1 MKRIGTF
8 VLMFL
13 LPSVFLLAQSGADCT
28 NAIPLT
34 LDGVCRTFATSSTT
48 GNPVLCT
55 SYANNTQLTY
65 FKFTTNSLPDKVLLH
80 ITAPTAEPCEI
91 LMYSSSSCTP
101 SISSCGMCFDD
112 GEGLW
117 APAHNYSYLANWT
130 YYIRVK
136 TTTAG
141 NITICGQN
149 YTPPN
154 KNCSG
159 AMRIDPTPRTDNN
172 ACHAPGTGVNPADL
186 CAGSLENTAFYYYI
200 VDLTGVSFI
209 NINNIACDNQAS
221 NNSNGF
227 QIGFFTG
234 SCASLTPISCF
245 SGSGSFVS
253 ASTVSLPAGTN
264 VYVAIDG
271 VAGSNCRYDISAIN
285 AYVLSTTI
293 KNFSGWKT
301 SSSNILRWATVTEV
315 NNSYFEI
322 QRSTDGN
329 LFTSIGR
336 VPGELNSFS
345 EKYYSFEEINPNE
358 HSFYRLKQVQ
368 LSGNTSMSTI
378 VEVKRQDIPYL
389 EIKINNPVT
398 SLIKMQVHSNIK
410 ANLAITILNS
420 MGQTVFHDRITSNKG
435 ITTYN
440 QTLSFLPAGKYF
452 IVADNNERKAVESFV
467 KL

>member
-1 MKRIGTF
+1 
-8 VLMFL
+8 
-13 LPSVFLLAQSGADCT
+13 
-28 NAIPLT
+28 
-34 LDGVCRTFATSSTT
+34 
-48 GNPVLCT
+48 
-55 SYANNTQLTY
+55 
-65 FKFTTNSLPDKVLLH
+65 
-80 ITAPTAEPCEI
+80 
-91 LMYSSSSCTP
+91 MYSSSSCTP

-130 YYIRVK
+130 YYLRVK

-154 KNCSG
+154 NTCNG
-159 AMRIDPTPRTDNN
+159 AFRIGPTPITDNN
-172 ACHAPGTGVNPADL
+172 ACQGPGTGVNPADL
-186 CAGSLENTAFYYYI
+186 CAGSLENTAFYFYT
-200 VDLTGVSFI
+200 VDITGVSFI
-209 NINNIACDNQAS
+209 NINNIACDNQAA

-234 SCASLTPISCF
+234 NCSALTPISCF
-245 SGSGSFVS
+245 AGSGSFVS
-253 ASTVSLPAGTN
+253 ASTVSLPSGTN

-271 VAGSNCRYDISAIN
+271 VAGSNCRYEINAIN
-285 AYVLSTTI
+285 AYVLSTNI

-322 QRSTDGN
+322 ERSTDGN
-329 LFTSIGR
+329 LFTTIGR
-336 VPGELNSFS
+336 VPGEENSFS
-345 EKYYSFEEINPNE
+345 EKYYSFEEKKPKE

-368 LSGNTSMSTI
+368 LNGNTSISTI
-378 VEVKRQDIPYL
+378 VDIKRQDIPYL
-389 EIKINNPVT
+389 EIKINDLVT
-398 SLIKMQVHSNIK
+398 SSIKMQIRSNVK
-410 ANLAITILNS
+410 SNLAITILNS

-440 QTLSFLPAGKYF
+440 QTLPFLPAGKYF
-452 IVADNNERKAVESFV
+452 IIAENNERKAVNSFM
-467 KL
+467 KF